1 MRISLRNLISTLDCT
16 SGLFKGS
23 LLTPRNKFV
32 LFLFVEN
39 RPSKPITLLVK
50 LFEVTWHRFL
60 GLESD
65 FMTHYPGKWSAGF
78 LCRLT
83 LLVAVNRHRATMNQA

>member
-1 MRISLRNLISTLDCT
+1 M
-16 SGLFKGS
+16 F
-23 LLTPRNKFV
+23 
-32 LFLFVEN
+32 FLFVEN

-50 LFEVTWHRFL
+50 LFEVTWHHFL

-83 LLVAVNRHRATMNQA
+83 LLVAVNRHSNNEPSLACTLLPCDARGEMIQTLAC